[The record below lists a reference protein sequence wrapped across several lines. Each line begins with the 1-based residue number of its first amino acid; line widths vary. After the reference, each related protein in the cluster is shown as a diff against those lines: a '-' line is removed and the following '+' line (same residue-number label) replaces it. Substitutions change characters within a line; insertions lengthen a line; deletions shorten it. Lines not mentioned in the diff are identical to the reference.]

1 MMLRA
6 SREAQPTSRR
16 VRSGFVDKL
25 ALEDKQLGT
34 LLIGDDA
41 QVCPG
46 LPTFEAHQVRE
57 AGLLVERLVCNDR
70 NRARLPGELV
80 GVDDDVAAFAA
91 RELPQLDEQDA
102 ARLRKRCMA
111 KALRIQEKRAGRPV
125 PVFVGEHALEHENL
139 LSLGMIVRR
148 KPRAWLVAHD
158 RRNLARLRRTHQVDS
173 LSPNRPART
182 RRPFHPGRVGHGPDG
197 EIPVDRGDAHSSLLI
212 KRYTAIRIPNPTY
225 IPTNAT
231 SISIVTPKLIISAAD
246 RKIIVPARPANE
258 MAMPATTFSVLCLG
272 TGLCGLSRRLTV
284 MSVPASGE
292 IPTNGGQ
299 VK

>member
-1 MMLRA
+1 MMLRT
-6 SREAQPTSRR
+6 SREAQPAPCR

-25 ALEDKQLGT
+25 ALEDKQLGA

-41 QVCPG
+41 RVCLG
-46 LPTFEAHQVRE
+46 LPSLEAHPIRE
-57 AGLLVERLVCNDR
+57 AGLLVERLVSDCR

-80 GVDDDVAAFAA
+80 GVDDDVAAFPA

-173 LSPNRPART
+173 LAPDRPLGLGAHSIRVVSATART
-182 RRPFHPGRVGHGPDG
+182 ERFPLTAATL
-197 EIPVDRGDAHSSLLI
+197 IPA
-212 KRYTAIRIPNPTY
+212 
-225 IPTNAT
+225 
-231 SISIVTPKLIISAAD
+231 
-246 RKIIVPARPANE
+246 
-258 MAMPATTFSVLCLG
+258 C
-272 TGLCGLSRRLTV
+272 
-284 MSVPASGE
+284 
-292 IPTNGGQ
+292 
-299 VK
+299 